1 MFVLEQTET
10 GKDEANVVFRLGA
23 EDAEAFATLQSKL
36 GEGQDTVEG
45 GPHRTTNAGR
55 DAADRLVYVVY
66 QQSHCLPEFI
76 VTYTE
81 MGVGSG

>member
-1 MFVLEQTET
+1 M
-10 GKDEANVVFRLGA
+10 
-23 EDAEAFATLQSKL
+23 QSKL

-45 GPHRTTNAGR
+45 GPHRPTNAGR